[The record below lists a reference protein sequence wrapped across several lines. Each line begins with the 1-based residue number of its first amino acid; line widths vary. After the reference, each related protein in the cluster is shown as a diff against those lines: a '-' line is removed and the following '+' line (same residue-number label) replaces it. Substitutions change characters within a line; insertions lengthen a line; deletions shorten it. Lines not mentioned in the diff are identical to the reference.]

1 MIIDI
6 HVHPIFQ
13 ETVQEMSAT
22 PEGTRMIQD
31 LELTSKNY
39 FYRSQNI
46 MSLDDFQQEM
56 GDAGIDKVVLLIP
69 GIKGVPSRPI
79 NEQISMLLQML
90 PDKFIG
96 FAGFD
101 PNQGEEAVADIEHA
115 IKELGFKGLKTVS
128 SMLELNIN
136 DKAFYPCYAK
146 AQELGVPILIHTGPS
161 ALLMGYRI
169 KHVQPSMVDD
179 VAFDF
184 PSLKIICAH
193 MGGHYYMDVHNM
205 LVRHPNVYADLC
217 FWPLNPHYKNLIPWR
232 LLEETVPDKILLG
245 SDYPC
250 GQTPKEA
257 VEAVQ
262 SLPIS
267 EDFKRKILGENATRL
282 LGL

>member
-1 MIIDI
+1 VIIDV
-6 HVHPIFQ
+6 HVHPVFQ
-13 ETVQEMSAT
+13 EISDRPEMART
-22 PEGTRMIQD
+22 IQQ
-31 LELTSKNY
+31 LELTSKRY

-46 MSLDDFQQEM
+46 QSLNGFQDEM
-56 GDAGIDKVVLLIP
+56 KNAGIDKVVLQMP
-69 GIKGVPSRPI
+69 GAKGVPARPT
-79 NEQISMLLQML
+79 NEQVSMLLRML

-115 IKELGFKGLKTVS
+115 VKELGFKGLKTVS

-136 DKAFYPCYAK
+136 DKALYPCYAK
-146 AQELGVPILIHTGPS
+146 AQELGVPIMIHTGAS
-161 ALLMGYRI
+161 SLVMGCRTKY
-169 KHVQPSMVDD
+169 VQPLMVDD

-184 PSLKIICAH
+184 PDLKIICAH
-193 MGGHYYMDVHNM
+193 MGGHHYMDVHSM

-217 FWPLNPHYKNLIPWR
+217 FWPLNPRYKDLIPWR
-232 LLEETVPDKILLG
+232 LLEETVPDKILMG

-257 VEAVQ
+257 VEAVRA
-262 SLPIS
+262 LPIS
-267 EDFKRKILGENATRL
+267 ENFKLKILGENAARL